1 MQSLVEVPLFGGRAM
16 GWYITGLVKT
26 LELLISDESLLTLQ
40 HLQARYV
47 DLAGAITKAADPVTS
62 AWW

>member
-1 MQSLVEVPLFGGRAM
+1 M